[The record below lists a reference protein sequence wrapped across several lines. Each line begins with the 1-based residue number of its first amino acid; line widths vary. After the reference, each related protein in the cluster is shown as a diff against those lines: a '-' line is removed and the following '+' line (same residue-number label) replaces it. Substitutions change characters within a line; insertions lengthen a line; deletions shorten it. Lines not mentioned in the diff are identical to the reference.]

1 MASILDKLDR
11 LGAEHPHKLLYSY
24 LDLNGNVLESYSYAS
39 FLRRTKAIASHLR
52 REHHFAAQ
60 DRLLLAYP
68 PGLEMICAFFG
79 CVRAGL
85 IPVPVYPPSSRGFQ
99 SALFKM
105 VHIAKDC
112 QASGILTGKD
122 YHGSLKT
129 NLARSGVAASGVDV
143 DYISG
148 LPWIV
153 TEDFVDAVSNESAH
167 GVTNGAS
174 KGSSNGISHLVKNG
188 ATHSSN
194 GATHGSNGAKNGNG
208 HSNGLHS
215 GPNGS
220 ANGNSN
226 GASHQASKILFLQY
240 TSGSTM
246 EPKGV
251 VVTHDNILET
261 SGLVIDHPDP
271 VVVSWLPQYH
281 DMGLIGCYLYPAL
294 QGGTTYG
301 FAPTDFIQ
309 RPILWFETIKA
320 YRATATAAPNFAYD
334 YCLRAGRLSKD
345 ALEDCDLSSLHVLM
359 CAAEPIKPETYTRF
373 LEAFQPYGLKC
384 ESFYGAYG
392 LAENTLAVSMGGR
405 TVVSVNKHGL
415 ALGKVKLTTEV
426 SEIDSS
432 TQVVSC
438 GTPLAGIDVK
448 IVDAERH
455 AALKSGHIGEIWI
468 AGRGKCVGYWNNP
481 ELTMKQFH
489 ARLVDDS
496 PYDDGYLRTGDMGF
510 FHDGELYIC
519 GRIKDMII
527 LRGQNYYPQ
536 DIEGVVERA
545 SGMIRTHCVAA
556 FQIHEDSEPALAIV
570 AEVKNPK
577 VLPEARKIAAAVRD
591 YLNVE
596 TALISFIAPRA
607 IPRTSSGK
615 IMRHKTKQMWLDG
628 QFSVLSEFS
637 REKDA
642 GSSEPSS
649 AVHTPFDVL
658 KARYNLTGNESYNLV
673 EAGLDSLDL
682 VVFMHELKELLKD
695 KGADMLARQVDIGI
709 IQRVSV
715 AELFQL
721 AEQLERAPEEAL
733 AGLRHSLAAFR
744 EELRITEKQMMSDDR
759 KLRFEPPAPAPLPAV
774 PVLNH
779 VLLTGG
785 TGFIGPFLIK
795 SLLEQTKAKI
805 YVLVRASDEDQGR
818 QRLRAAM
825 DSMGPSAP
833 GLMEMFEERIVPIC
847 GDLGQA
853 SLGLTQEVWDFL
865 ATEVDTVFHNG
876 ATVNYLFNYDRMR
889 EANVIGTNETL
900 RLAFEGRPKE
910 FNYVS
915 TTFVFGWAV
924 KSVLYETDFNEDM
937 ALLDFGYSQSKWVAE
952 QVVADARSK
961 GLSTRIFRPALVSPS
976 VTGGGNNFDIAVRLV
991 AFMVNHG
998 IGVDALNQVSFV
1010 PADIVA
1016 NNIVAISTTGG
1027 TENKTYHMVRDD
1039 YANMMDITNLI
1050 TKLTGRQFEI
1060 FSVDD
1065 FVPELIRR
1073 CRKEDLLFPLLDFL
1087 VGSVDNITAMEFK
1100 RYENSTYQAARDAST
1115 WGIPDPTLEETVSG
1129 ILKFMQR
1136 KGIISVQMR
1145 EADHGP
1151 SVNRTMP
1158 LVDAS
1163 AIVPSP
1169 AGVS

>member
-1 MASILDKLDR
+1 MALILDQLDR
-11 LGAEHPHKLLYSY
+11 LGDEHPHKLLYSY
-24 LDLNGNVLESYSYAS
+24 LDLNGNPIEEYSYGS
-39 FLRRTKAIASHLR
+39 FLRRTQAIAAHLR
-52 REHHFAAQ
+52 NDHHFAAE

-85 IPVPVYPPSSRGFQ
+85 IPVPVYPPGSRGFQ
-99 SALFKM
+99 SALYKM

-112 QASGILTGKD
+112 QAAGILTSKD
-122 YHGSLKT
+122 YHASLKT
-129 NLARSGVAASGVDV
+129 NLARSGVSASGVDV

-153 TEDFVDAVSNESAH
+153 TEDFVDAIPVESFNGTSN
-167 GVTNGAS
+167 T
-174 KGSSNGISHLVKNG
+174 
-188 ATHSSN
+188 
-194 GATHGSNGAKNGNG
+194 
-208 HSNGLHS
+208 
-215 GPNGS
+215 
-220 ANGNSN
+220 
-226 GASHQASKILFLQY
+226 LFLQY

-251 VVTHDNILET
+251 IVTHQNILDT
-261 SGLVIDHPDP
+261 CSLVIDHPAP
-271 VVVSWLPQYH
+271 IVVSWLPQYH

-294 QGGTTYG
+294 RGGTTYG

-309 RPILWFETIKA
+309 RPALWFEVMST
-320 YRATATAAPNFAYD
+320 YRASATAAPNFAYD
-334 YCLRAGRLSKD
+334 YCLRAGRLSRES
-345 ALEDCDLSSLHVLM
+345 LEACDLSSLRVLM
-359 CAAEPIKPETYTRF
+359 VAAEPVKPDTYTRF
-373 LEAFQPYGLKC
+373 LEAFQSYGLKS
-384 ESFYGAYG
+384 ESFYAAYG
-392 LAENTLAVSMGGR
+392 LAENTLAVSLGGR
-405 TVVSVNKHGL
+405 NIISVNKRAL
-415 ALGKVKLTTEV
+415 ALGKARLTTEV
-426 SEIDSS
+426 SEIGAAK
-432 TQVVSC
+432 QIVSC
-438 GTPLAGIDVK
+438 GIPLPDLNVK
-448 IVDAERH
+448 IVDPEQH
-455 AALKSGHIGEIWI
+455 VALKEGLVGEIWV
-468 AGRGKCVGYWNNP
+468 AGSGKCMGYWKNP

-510 FHDGELYIC
+510 FHNGELFVC

-536 DIEGVVERA
+536 DIENVVERA
-545 SGMIRTHCVAA
+545 SGLIRANCVAA

-570 AEVKNPK
+570 AEVKSPNA
-577 VLPEARKIAAAVRD
+577 LPEARKIAAAVRNF
-591 YLNVE
+591 LNVE
-596 TALISFIAPRA
+596 VALISFIAPRA

-615 IMRHKTKQMWLDG
+615 IMRHKIKHMWLEG
-628 QFSVLSEFS
+628 QFTVLSEFS

-642 GSSEPSS
+642 GDSACGPHIQSS
-649 AVHTPFDVL
+649 FDEL
-658 KARYNLTGNESYNLV
+658 KARYNLTGTESYNLV

-695 KGADMLARQVDIGI
+695 KGAEMLARQVDIGV

-721 AEQLERAPEEAL
+721 AEQLESAPEEAL
-733 AGLRHSLAAFR
+733 SMLRLSLAAFR
-744 EELRITEKQMMSDDR
+744 EEQRIAEKQMMSNDR
-759 KLRFEPPAPAPLPAV
+759 KLIIEPLLPAPLPEVAS
-774 PVLNH
+774 LNH

-795 SLLEQTKAKI
+795 SLLEQTRAKI
-805 YVLVRASDEDQGR
+805 FVLVRASDEEQGR
-818 QRLRAAM
+818 QRLRGALE
-825 DSMGPSAP
+825 SMGPCGAR
-833 GLMEMFEERIVPIC
+833 LLQMFEARVIPIC

-853 SLGLTQEVWDFL
+853 NLGLAQEDWDFL
-865 ATEVDTVFHNG
+865 ANEIDTVFHNG

-889 EANVIGTNETL
+889 DANVIGTNEVL

-924 KSVLYETDFNEDM
+924 KSVLWETDFNENMD
-937 ALLDFGYSQSKWVAE
+937 LLDFGYSQTKWVAE

-1016 NNIVAISTTGG
+1016 NNIVAISTTPG
-1027 TENKTYHMVRDD
+1027 TENKTYHVVRDD
-1039 YANMMDITNLI
+1039 YANMLDITGLI
-1050 TKLTGRQFEI
+1050 TNATGRQFEI
-1060 FSVDD
+1060 FSISD

-1087 VGSVDNITAMEFK
+1087 VGSVDNISAMEFK
-1100 RYENSTYQAARDAST
+1100 RYDNSCYQTARDASE
-1115 WGIPDPTLEETVSG
+1115 WGKADPTLEDTVNG
-1129 ILKFMQR
+1129 ILKFMHR
-1136 KGIISVQMR
+1136 KGIISVAAR
-1145 EADHGP
+1145 EANAALPPGT
-1151 SVNRTMP
+1151 RLAFT
-1158 LVDAS
+1158 DA
-1163 AIVPSP
+1163 
-1169 AGVS
+1169 